1 MIEQIHIK
9 DVATFKD
16 EYLSD
21 LKKVNFIY
29 GSNGSGKTTISNVIK
44 SVGEYKDCELS

>member
-21 LKKVNFIY
+21 LKKVHFIY
-29 GSNGSGKTTISNVIK
+29 GFKRCEFNFTWWT
-44 SVGEYKDCELS
+44 DCGFTWT